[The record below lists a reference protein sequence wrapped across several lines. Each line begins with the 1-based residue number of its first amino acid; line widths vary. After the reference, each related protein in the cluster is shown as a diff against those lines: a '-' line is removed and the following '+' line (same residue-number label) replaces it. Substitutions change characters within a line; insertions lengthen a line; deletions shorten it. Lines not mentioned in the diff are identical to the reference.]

1 MCVSGVRV
9 TIQSSGLSDLQVINN
24 NSATSEV
31 RQNQT
36 PVSSKCT
43 DDRWVKSSDPLP
55 TDGGVGEVM
64 VWVEGGCFP
73 VQ

>member
-1 MCVSGVRV
+1 MCVSGDRV

-24 NSATSEV
+24 NAATREV

-36 PVSSKCT
+36 PGSSKCT

-55 TDGGVGEVM
+55 TGGRVGEVI
-64 VWVEGGCFP
+64 VWVEGRRFP